1 MPRCSTGSPL
11 PTTFSLM
18 SERSPTTPLYKVL
31 VATFLA
37 SVSGGAFWSAIFFVT
52 ANAFAFSA
60 ERNLAL
66 ASMMGVAYTLGA
78 SFSGW
83 VVRKLSKW
91 MSPRSV
97 VIAALLSWAAFAC
110 IPLGIAPTQPAAVW
124 VAALGGSLTSSVVW
138 PIMESYMSAGRHGAS
153 MRRAVGRFNLTWT
166 PAVAVPLLF
175 MPLVARWNVLATV
188 ALCAVFNALSC
199 LAVRTFSAQPGHHDA
214 HSSSQAVGANYVFL
228 ARATMWMLPVSYAI
242 SSILSPVLPSR
253 LSDLHVPA
261 SVAPLWAAT
270 WMLTRFVALGVL
282 WQSSFWHGRWWPL
295 LCGAA
300 SLLCGAALVLMAPVA
315 WVCAL
320 GLACFGCGLGIV
332 YYASLYY
339 SLAVGQAQVDAGGK
353 FEALVGLGYIVGPGL
368 GLAGFAFEPHI
379 SANVVT
385 LGLCLLGS
393 ALACIGPLR
402 AFRASVPRS
411 VS

>member
-1 MPRCSTGSPL
+1 MSDPSP
-11 PTTFSLM
+11 P
-18 SERSPTTPLYKVL
+18 TPLYKVL

-60 ERNLAL
+60 KRNLAL
-66 ASMMGVAYTLGA
+66 ASLMGVAYTVGA
-78 SFSGW
+78 WCSGW
-83 VVRKLSKW
+83 VVRKSSKW
-91 MSPRSV
+91 MSARSV

-110 IPLGIAPTQPAAVW
+110 VPLGIAPTQPAAVW
-124 VAALGGSLTSSVVW
+124 VAAVGGSLTSSLVW
-138 PIMESYMSAGRHGAS
+138 PVMESYMSAGRHGAS
-153 MRRAVGRFNLTWT
+153 MRHAVGRFNLTWT
-166 PAVAVPLLF
+166 PAVAMPLLF

-188 ALCAVFNALSC
+188 ALCAVFNALSS
-199 LAVRTFSAQPGHHDA
+199 LVVRTFSPQPGHHDE
-214 HSSSQAVGANYVFL
+214 HSSSQTVGANYVFL
-228 ARATMWMLPVSYAI
+228 ARATMWMLPVCYAI
-242 SSILSPVLPSR
+242 SSTMSPLLPSR
-253 LSDLHVPA
+253 LNELNVSA
-261 SVAPLWAAT
+261 STAPLWAAT
-270 WMLTRFVALGVL
+270 WMLTRFVALAVL
-282 WQSSFWHGRWWPL
+282 WQNSFWHGRWWPL
-295 LCGAA
+295 LGGSAG
-300 SLLCGAALVLMAPVA
+300 LLCGVALVLMAPFA

-379 SANVVT
+379 SANAAT
-385 LGLCLLGS
+385 LSLCFVGAGVAS
-393 ALACIGPLR
+393 IGPVR
-402 AFRASVPRS
+402 AYRSGARRS